1 MRGGA
6 ILPMIIVNGELIV
19 VEQGVNSGYAVDV
32 VVGADLI
39 ATEGISSVLIEFHG
53 RKKL

>member
-6 ILPMIIVNGELIV
+6 ILPMIIVNGEHIV
-19 VEQGVNSGYAVDV
+19 VEQGVHGGYAVDV
-32 VVGADLI
+32 VVG
-39 ATEGISSVLIEFHG
+39 GISSVLIEFRG